1 MSKVGKITI
10 DDFEEKYRR
19 LVEILGVDKTIELS
33 REFGSTDFYIPSMK
47 RLLKNHAFASI
58 ITDYSEGVSVRR
70 LVRKYGYSQATI
82 YSLVRGIKS
91 KRKTEIMQ
99 GQTSLFD

>member
-1 MSKVGKITI
+1 MDKTGKITI

-19 LVEILGVDKTIELS
+19 LAEILGAEKTIELS
-33 REFGSTDFYIPSMK
+33 KEFGSTDFYIPSMK
-47 RLLKNHAFASI
+47 RLLKNHTFASI

-70 LVRKYGYSQATI
+70 LVKIYGYSQSTI
-82 YSLVRGIKS
+82 YSLVKGIKRS
-91 KRKTEIMQ
+91 KKTEVME

>member
-47 RLLKNHAFASI
+47 RLLKNHTFASI

>member
-1 MSKVGKITI
+1 MNKVWKITI

-47 RLLKNHAFASI
+47 RLLKNHTFASI

-82 YSLVRGIKS
+82 YSLVKGIKRS
-91 KRKTEIMQ
+91 KKTEVME